1 MVVGAGIGGLATAVG
16 LRRSGW
22 EVQVYEQA
30 ASPQPVGA
38 GISLW
43 SNALRAL
50 EWLGVGAAIRDR
62 GAVRTG
68 GGLRTPGGRWLSRSL
83 GEEVVG
89 SGDVTMLMV
98 HRADLHEA
106 LLSALPVGAVAF
118 SSRLNRIDETD
129 NGVTVHLTTRTGS
142 TTDRAAVLIAA
153 DGLRSTVR
161 TQLWPGSF
169 APTYAGFT
177 AWRGVTEHGFPL
189 SEQTQTLGAAAEVGL
204 VQLQDGRVYWFAT
217 GNDPE
222 GTRYDDE
229 RAEVLR
235 RFGSWHEPI
244 RQVVEATPRD
254 RVLRHDLY
262 RLPRPYPPFVRDRVA
277 LLGDAAHAMLPTLGQ
292 GGCLALED
300 AVAIGDA
307 LARTSDISTAL
318 QSYDTARRPR
328 DEQLAA
334 SSEQMARITQ
344 VRHPIGVAF
353 RDLLVRV
360 TPPQVAVRSLA
371 RATAWQPPDPPT
383 SA

>member
-1 MVVGAGIGGLATAVG
+1 MVGAGIGGLATAVG

-43 SNALRAL
+43 SNALHAL
-50 EWLGVGAAIRDR
+50 QWLGVGAAIRDR

-68 GGLRTPGGRWLSRSL
+68 GGVRTPDGRWLSRSL
-83 GEEVVG
+83 ADEVIG
-89 SGDVTMLMV
+89 SDDVTMLMV
-98 HRADLHEA
+98 HRADLHET
-106 LLSALPVGAVAF
+106 LLSALPIGAVAF
-118 SSRLNRIDETD
+118 ASRLDRIDETPD
-129 NGVTVHLTTRTGS
+129 GVTVHLTTPTGA
-142 TTDRAAVLIAA
+142 TTDRAAVLVAA

-177 AWRGVTEHGFPL
+177 AWRGVTAESFAL
-189 SEQTQTLGAAAEVGL
+189 SEQSQTLGPAAEVGL

-217 GNDPE
+217 GDDPE
-222 GTRYDDE
+222 GTRHDDE

-235 RFGSWHEPI
+235 RFGSWHGPI
-244 RQVVEATPRD
+244 RQVVEATPPE

-262 RLPRPYPPFVRDRVA
+262 RLPRPYPPFARDRVA

-300 AVAIGDA
+300 AVVIADA
-307 LARTSDISTAL
+307 LTRTTDIPAAL
-318 QSYDTARRPR
+318 QVYDTARRPR
-328 DEQLAA
+328 DQQLAA
-334 SSEQMARITQ
+334 SSDQMARITQ
-344 VRHPIGVAF
+344 VRHPIGVAL
-353 RDLLVRV
+353 RNLVVRV

-371 RATAWQPPDPPT
+371 RATAWQPPGSPIR
-383 SA
+383 

>member
-1 MVVGAGIGGLATAVG
+1 MVVGAGIGGLAAAVG

-83 GEEVVG
+83 GDEVVG

-118 SSRLNRIDETD
+118 ASRLNRIDETD
-129 NGVTVHLTTRTGS
+129 NGVAVHLTTRTGS

-177 AWRGVTEHGFPL
+177 AWRGVTERRFPL

-217 GNDPE
+217 GDDPE
-222 GTRYDDE
+222 GTRHDDE

-318 QSYDTARRPR
+318 QSYDAARRPR

>member
-177 AWRGVTEHGFPL
+177 AWRGVTERGFPL